1 MIEKDQEKLN
11 HMRPLEDIRVIDFST
26 LLPGPFASLML
37 AEAGAQVVKI
47 ERPGRGDEMRSYVP
61 KFGEDSVNFA
71 LLNAGKQSI
80 AIDLKAR
87 DAVERLC
94 PLIAEADIVIEQFR
108 PGVMDRLGLGYA
120 ALREINSRLIYCAIS
135 GWGQNGP
142 KAMVAAH
149 DLNYL
154 AESGILGLSVGADGA
169 PLIPPV
175 LIADLAGGAYP
186 AVTNIL
192 LALRRRD
199 KSGEGAYLDVS
210 MGENLLTLAYWGLG
224 SGFAADE
231 WPGGSD
237 ALVTGGSPRYQ
248 IYRTSDNRHLAV
260 APIEDK
266 FWDNFCSTI
275 GLAPAMRAPEA
286 DEGEAIDAVGQIIA
300 TKTAAEWTSIFAG
313 KDVCCSIVA
322 SLKDAVA
329 DPHVAARGLLSRK
342 IMVEGRSIPALPV
355 PLSEQ
360 FRGSNE
366 STPPRLGADTAKILA
381 N

>member
-1 MIEKDQEKLN
+1 MIGNGQEKLN
-11 HMRPLEDIRVIDFST
+11 PMRPLEDIRVLDFST

-47 ERPGRGDEMRSYVP
+47 ERPGRGDEMRGYVP

-80 AIDLKAR
+80 AIDLKAA
-87 DAVERLC
+87 DAVERLR

-108 PGVMDRLGLGYA
+108 PGVMDRLGLGYE
-120 ALREINSRLIYCAIS
+120 ALKAINPRLIYCAIS
-135 GWGQNGP
+135 GWGQSGP

-169 PLIPPV
+169 PVIPPV

-199 KSGEGAYLDVS
+199 KSCEGAYLDVS

-224 SGFAADE
+224 SGFAAGK

-248 IYRTSDNRHLAV
+248 IYRTADNRYLAA

-266 FWDNFCSTI
+266 FWDNFCSII
-275 GLAPAMRAPEA
+275 GLAPAKRAPDA
-286 DEGEAIDAVGQIIA
+286 DESEAIDAVGEIIA
-300 TKTAAEWTSIFAG
+300 TKTAAEWTAIFAG

-342 IMVEGRSIPALPV
+342 ISVDGCSIPALPV

-360 FRGSNE
+360 FRGPNE
-366 STPPRLGADTAKILA
+366 TAPPRLGADTAKIPV

>member
-1 MIEKDQEKLN
+1 
-11 HMRPLEDIRVIDFST
+11 MRPLEDIRVLDFST

-47 ERPGRGDEMRSYVP
+47 ERPGRGDEMRSYTP
-61 KFGEDSVNFA
+61 KFGDASVNFA
-71 LLNAGKQSI
+71 LLNAGKRSI
-80 AIDLKAR
+80 AIDLKSR
-87 DAVERLC
+87 DAVERLR
-94 PLIAEADIVIEQFR
+94 PLLAEADVVIEQFR
-108 PGVMDRLGLGYA
+108 PGVMDRLGLGYEPLKA
-120 ALREINSRLIYCAIS
+120 INPGLIYCAIS
-135 GWGQNGP
+135 GWGQSGP
-142 KAMVAAH
+142 KAMIAAH

-154 AESGILGLSVGADGA
+154 AESGILGLSAGTDGA
-169 PLIPPV
+169 PVIPPV

-248 IYRTSDNRHLAV
+248 IYRTADGRYLAA

-266 FWDNFCSTI
+266 FWDNFCSII
-275 GLAPAMRAPEA
+275 GLAEAMRLSEA
-286 DEGEAIDAVGQIIA
+286 DEAEAIAAVGKIVA
-300 TKTAAEWTSIFAG
+300 TKTAAEWTAIFAG

-342 IMVEGRSIPALPV
+342 ISVDGRSIPALPV
-355 PLSEQ
+355 PLSDQ
-360 FRGSNE
+360 FRGPNE
-366 STPPRLGADTAKILA
+366 ASPPRLGENTDEILA
-381 N
+381 R